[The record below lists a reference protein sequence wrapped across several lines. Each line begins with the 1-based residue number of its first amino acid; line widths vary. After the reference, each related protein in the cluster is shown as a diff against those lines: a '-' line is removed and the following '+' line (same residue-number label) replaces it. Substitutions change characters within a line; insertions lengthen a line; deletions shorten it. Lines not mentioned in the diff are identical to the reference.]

1 MSLKGIVFADRHA
14 IRRGMSSESG
24 SWFPP
29 FYSRRVD
36 DPFVVLLERDRAGE
50 ADEGVIIGEDADD
63 PGPALDFA
71 VEALDRVGRVQLD
84 EVLLRE
90 GHVGENGSLGIIHE
104 WRRA

>member
-1 MSLKGIVFADRHA
+1 MISAPRLAGCRPDHR
-14 IRRGMSSESG
+14 SSG

-36 DPFVVLLERDRAGE
+36 DPFVVLLEQDRAGE

-90 GHVGENGSLGIIHE
+90 GHVGENVSLGIIHG